1 VPPETK
7 RRAPRRNIAG
17 LLITLVLHGAILGAV
32 KMAHSK
38 GEEPLDM
45 PRDFVV
51 AKLVKLGKPREK
63 FWLPR
68 ITQPPRP
75 KAPPATIK
83 VADDP
88 NAPKA
93 PVEAPRPDN
102 PEISKDLRRAL
113 DRARKLEQLIPT
125 EPEEGQL
132 TGSAAGTATEA
143 SAGDAYATAIFDA
156 VRKNWTTPTGLVTDA
171 QLAHLTTTIKIRVGD
186 DGVILENKLLKSSGN
201 SFYDDSCITAIQA
214 THKVPP
220 PPANV
225 RRLAARGYALE
236 FAGKD
241 MK

>member
-1 VPPETK
+1 VAREKK
-7 RRAPRRNIAG
+7 RRASKRNFAG
-17 LLITLVLHGAILGAV
+17 LVITLALHAGILGAV
-32 KMAHSK
+32 KIAHSK
-38 GEEPLDM
+38 SEEPLVV
-45 PRDFVV
+45 PRDFVI
-51 AKLVKLGKPREK
+51 AQMVKLGKPREK

-75 KAPPATIK
+75 KAPPAVIK

-113 DRARKLEQLIPT
+113 DRARKLEQLIPS

-132 TGSAAGTATEA
+132 TGSASGTANEATE
-143 SAGDAYATAIFDA
+143 GDAYATAIHDA
-156 VRKNWTTPTGLVTDA
+156 IRKNWTTPEGLITDA
-171 QLAHLTTTIKIRVGD
+171 QLARLTATIKIRVGE
-186 DGVILENKLLKSSGN
+186 DGTILETKLLRSSGN
-201 SFYDDSCITAIQA
+201 AFYDDSCVTAIQA

-220 PPANV
+220 PPAPV
-225 RRLAARGYALE
+225 RRIAARGYAIE
-236 FAGKD
+236 FPGKD

>member
-7 RRAPRRNIAG
+7 RRASRRNLAG
-17 LLITLVLHGAILGAV
+17 LLITLVLHAGILGAV
-32 KMAHSK
+32 KIAHSK
-38 GEEPLDM
+38 GEEPLDI

-51 AKLVKLGKPREK
+51 AKLVKLGKPRDK

-75 KAPPATIK
+75 KAPAPTIK
-83 VADDP
+83 ISEDP
-88 NAPKA
+88 NAAKA

-102 PEISKDLRRAL
+102 PEISKNLRRAL
-113 DRARKLEQLIPT
+113 DRAHKLEQLADT
-125 EPEEGQL
+125 EPDEGQL
-132 TGSAAGTATEA
+132 TGSVNGTATEA

-171 QLAHLTTTIKIRVGD
+171 ELARLTTTIKIRVGD
-186 DGVILENKLLKSSGN
+186 DGTILESKLLRSSGN
-201 SFYDDSCITAIQA
+201 SFYDDSCVTAIQA